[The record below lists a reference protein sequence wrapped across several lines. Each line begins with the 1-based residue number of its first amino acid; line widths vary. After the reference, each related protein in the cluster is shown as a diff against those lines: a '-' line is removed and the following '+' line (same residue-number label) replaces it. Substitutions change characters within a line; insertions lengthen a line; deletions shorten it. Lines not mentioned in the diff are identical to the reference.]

1 MLFFDTVP
9 ALMTVLFLV
18 TLVTHSFIY
27 SMFSSAATEHCSS
40 FIVNICLSY
49 GSRRYVCI
57 AERNLLIVKTMM
69 MRMIVIVVMT
79 MMMLLGCALYSH

>member
-1 MLFFDTVP
+1 ML
-9 ALMTVLFLV
+9 LL
-18 TLVTHSFIY
+18 TLNNHSFIH

-57 AERNLLIVKTMM
+57 AERNLTSGDGVDDEDDDDEDDGD
-69 MRMIVIVVMT
+69 
-79 MMMLLGCALYSH
+79 LLGCAVYSQ